1 MYQDNNYK
9 QMEEALLK
17 AADLLIKK
25 AESQGEKALFNL
37 FKSAILKKYKDQYDV
52 EFRQGVVKKETVDKS
67 IDFLFEDTCFRFRAL
82 PQIEDS
88 AKEEVINRAQTLLC
102 SWKAMVIQGL
112 TDINIRLV

>member
-1 MYQDNNYK
+1 MHQDNNYK
-9 QMEEALLK
+9 QMEEVLLK
-17 AADLLIKK
+17 EADLLIKK

-37 FKSAILKKYKDQYDV
+37 FKSAILEKYKDQYDV
-52 EFRQGVVKKETVDKS
+52 EFQHGVVKKETVDKS

-102 SWKAMVIQGL
+102 SWKAIVIQMLKDKG
-112 TDINIRLV
+112 IKVV